1 MLVHQCKFGERKSLD
16 QSSVS
21 KSLGQRVKLWNLQMI
36 LSESLLH
43 DFAYGKKN
51 LSCLIVYSPSLPI
64 LFSYG
69 LAGAVISND
78 EERCQRIS
86 KVT

>member
-1 MLVHQCKFGERKSLD
+1 MD

-21 KSLGQRVKLWNLQMI
+21 KSSVQRVKLWNLQMI
-36 LSESLLH
+36 LSESFLL
-43 DFAYGKKN
+43 DFARLDKKKTFDTY
-51 LSCLIVYSPSLPI
+51 IVHSPSAPT

-78 EERCQRIS
+78 QERCERIS
-86 KVT
+86 KVS